1 MAGRWV
7 AAALAALAAAI
18 VLYVALSSSGRGP
31 SYIRAA
37 SRLVENGSATLVYN
51 ATFVLN
57 QSGIPLELQ
66 RYVVEY
72 SFNASARELFTS
84 SRPISQRGPIPSIN
98 MSIWINGSRLCTAVV
113 IERNGRLA
121 RGANCNW
128 PGSPEFFY
136 LYVPLGSLAI
146 GNSTYVHDNY
156 YVVETVHISY
166 IGQRQVLGQVA
177 QCYSIDVERAVK
189 SPPGSTRTNTT
200 ETVCL
205 SPQGVPLVAEQTTRQ
220 VLEIAPGRYVRESI
234 LSNLTLVGYKL
245 GYFDREAFLRN
256 IQEALGG

>member
-1 MAGRWV
+1 MVSKWV
-7 AAALAALAAAI
+7 AAAFAALAAAL

-51 ATFVLN
+51 VTFALN
-57 QSGIPLELQ
+57 QSGALLELQ

-72 SFNASARELFTS
+72 SFNASARELFIS
-84 SRPISQRGPIPSIN
+84 YRPISQQGPILFN
-98 MSIWINGSRLCTAVV
+98 TSIWINGSRLCTAVV
-113 IERNGRLA
+113 IERDGRLA
-121 RGANCNW
+121 RSANCNW

-136 LYVPLGSLAI
+136 LYVPLGYLAI
-146 GNSTYVHDNY
+146 GNSTYVYSNY

-166 IGQRQVLGQVA
+166 AGQRQVLGQVA
-177 QCYSIDVERAVK
+177 QCYSIDVERVVK

-220 VLEIAPGRYVRESI
+220 LLEIAPGRYVRESI
-234 LSNLTLVGYKL
+234 LSNLTLVGYKP